1 MDLVVGKRYILSEK
15 ININNVCGGFH
26 LFAEELQLNSHILID
41 KKELTY
47 SNDDY
52 ILIFKKEFPE
62 EFTYPTNL
70 RINTLYINSILKN
83 KGFILD
89 KQEVAKIIQ
98 KLFKEKQI
106 KRMTIENLYAPGGHG
121 YNATLKHW
129 QRSLENQEIC

>member
-15 ININNVCGGFH
+15 INIDNVGGGFH
-26 LFAEELQLNSHILID
+26 LYAKELQINSHILID

-47 SNDDY
+47 SNLDY
-52 ILIFKKEFPE
+52 LLTFKKEFSE
-62 EFTYPTNL
+62 EFTYPAPL
-70 RINTLYINSILKN
+70 YISTLYIYSNLKN

-89 KQEVAKIIQ
+89 KQEAAKTIQ
-98 KLFKEKQI
+98 KLVKEKQV
-106 KRMTIENLYAPGGHG
+106 KRKTIENLYAPGGHG